1 VRALG
6 GWDNRVTVTTPDDIG
21 KLTAMIVFEE
31 PRIRNR
37 VVYTAGETL
46 SYAKVA
52 DIVESVTGK
61 KVKREVLTVGR
72 LKEDLKTDPNDSVKK
87 YRVVFAEGKGVSW
100 DMEKTFNVQRAI
112 EVQDV
117 QSFAKEKLV

>member
-1 VRALG
+1 LG